1 MPDYFQTSGSDSGKV
16 ILALRTIERWV
27 GQDAEVLR
35 EAYLSNSLPPTQRDF
50 TGYNVSYEVSL
61 RNISVSWVAWMAV
74 GLSCK
79 PYFRATAAQRF
90 ACKAVPASQVLNVSD
105 STPAPTFTTGQPGNM
120 PGQQAYLAKATKLLS
135 L

>member
-61 RNISVSWVAWMAV
+61 RNISVSWVGMDGS
-74 GLSCK
+74 GL
-79 PYFRATAAQRF
+79 A
-90 ACKAVPASQVLNVSD
+90 L
-105 STPAPTFTTGQPGNM
+105 
-120 PGQQAYLAKATKLLS
+120 QAFF
-135 L
+135 